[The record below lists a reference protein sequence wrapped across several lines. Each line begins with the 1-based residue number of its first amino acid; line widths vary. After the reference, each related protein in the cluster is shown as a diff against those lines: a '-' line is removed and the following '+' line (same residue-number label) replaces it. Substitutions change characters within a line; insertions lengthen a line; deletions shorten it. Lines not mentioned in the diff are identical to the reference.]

1 MDKDIFY
8 VTREKVETVFM
19 FQQFS
24 RVGAHCA
31 LLDNTEVL
39 YEQATKMP
47 NFKIQLQKDLHK
59 KD

>member
-1 MDKDIFY
+1 M
-8 VTREKVETVFM
+8 TREKLETVLM

-24 RVGAHCA
+24 RVSAHCA